1 MSSSTYDEVKPIE
14 TLYNGVTFRSR
25 LEARWA
31 VFFDMWG
38 IEWQYEPEGF
48 ETAAGRW
55 VPDFFLPQVSM
66 MVEVKPT
73 VAAVDQRVIA
83 RASAYLT
90 ALDSHPVLIL
100 PGQPRPIN
108 YPVMLGPVEAHA
120 DGLQWHIDRFYD
132 QAEPDENGEPV
143 WLWSD
148 VVLNG
153 WYLHERRFFSY
164 CGLAP
169 MEYEEPDD
177 GQCKQARDYRFW
189 APVKVY

>member
-143 WLWSD
+143 FADMLMLIFAREILTRKPGSTFIGEVKCSQIMYD
-148 VVLNG
+148 EL
-153 WYLHERRFFSY
+153 ERLGGRPIMY
-164 CGLAP
+164 
-169 MEYEEPDD
+169 
-177 GQCKQARDYRFW
+177 
-189 APVKVY
+189 